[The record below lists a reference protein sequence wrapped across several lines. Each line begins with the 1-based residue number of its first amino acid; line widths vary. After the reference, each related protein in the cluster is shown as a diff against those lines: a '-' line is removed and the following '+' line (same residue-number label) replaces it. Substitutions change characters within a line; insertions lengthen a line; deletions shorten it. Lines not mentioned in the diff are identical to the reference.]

1 LFIACQIPNGVFDIF
16 GSIYYYD
23 FIQLKVEEI
32 TMHYDKKMINRINRI
47 QGQLNGVIK
56 MMEEEKD
63 CKDVITQISASKSS
77 IQRLMG
83 IIISENLIECVKT
96 AEDNG
101 ENSEELINEAV
112 NLLVKSK

>member
-1 LFIACQIPNGVFDIF
+1 M
-16 GSIYYYD
+16 
-23 FIQLKVEEI
+23 
-32 TMHYDKKMINRINRI
+32 TYDKKMINRINRI
-47 QGQLNGVIK
+47 QGQLNGVVK

-63 CKDVITQISASKSS
+63 CKDIVTQLSASKGS

-96 AEDNG
+96 AE
-101 ENSEELINEAV
+101 ENNESSQELINEAV

>member
-1 LFIACQIPNGVFDIF
+1 MFTFIV
-16 GSIYYYD
+16 YYD

-83 IIISENLIECVKT
+83 IIISENLIECVKA

>member
-1 LFIACQIPNGVFDIF
+1 MCQIPNGVFDIF

>member
-1 LFIACQIPNGVFDIF
+1 M
-16 GSIYYYD
+16 
-23 FIQLKVEEI
+23 
-32 TMHYDKKMINRINRI
+32 TYDKKMINRINRI
-47 QGQLNGVIK
+47 QDQLNGVVK

-63 CKDVITQISASKSS
+63 CKDIITQLSASKGS

-96 AEDNG
+96 AE
-101 ENSEELINEAV
+101 ENNESSQELINEAV

>member
-1 LFIACQIPNGVFDIF
+1 
-16 GSIYYYD
+16 
-23 FIQLKVEEI
+23 
-32 TMHYDKKMINRINRI
+32 MHYDKKMINRINRI
-47 QGQLNGVIK
+47 QGQLNG
-56 MMEEEKD
+56 KD

>member
-1 LFIACQIPNGVFDIF
+1 MV
-16 GSIYYYD
+16 
-23 FIQLKVEEI
+23 
-32 TMHYDKKMINRINRI
+32 NRINRI

-63 CKDVITQISASKSS
+63 CKDVITQLSASKSS

-83 IIISENLIECVKT
+83 VIISENLIECVK
-96 AEDNG
+96 AADDKG
-101 ENSEELINEAV
+101 ESSQEMINEAV

>member
-1 LFIACQIPNGVFDIF
+1 MFTACQIPNGVFDIF

-83 IIISENLIECVKT
+83 IIISENLIECVKA

>member
-1 LFIACQIPNGVFDIF
+1 M
-16 GSIYYYD
+16 
-23 FIQLKVEEI
+23 
-32 TMHYDKKMINRINRI
+32 TYDKKMINRINRI
-47 QGQLNGVIK
+47 QGQLNGVVK

-63 CKDVITQISASKSS
+63 CKDIITQLSASKGS

-96 AEDNG
+96 AE
-101 ENSEELINEAV
+101 ENNESSQELINEAI

>member
-1 LFIACQIPNGVFDIF
+1 M
-16 GSIYYYD
+16 
-23 FIQLKVEEI
+23 
-32 TMHYDKKMINRINRI
+32 TYDKKMINRINRI
-47 QGQLNGVIK
+47 QGQLNGVVK

-63 CKDVITQISASKSS
+63 CKDIITQLSASKGS

-83 IIISENLIECVKT
+83 IIISENLIECVKA

>member
-1 LFIACQIPNGVFDIF
+1 MPHTVFDIF

>member
-1 LFIACQIPNGVFDIF
+1 LFTACQIPNGVFDIF

-83 IIISENLIECVKT
+83 IIISENLIECVKA